1 MDDNLNQNVGV
12 DDEEEQPSQ
21 PDPHKG
27 VVAFKLQE
35 VGGAKPGCLQEG
47 KWVNV
52 DVKDSLHVHHQLT
65 FSA

>member
-12 DDEEEQPSQ
+12 DYKEEQPSQ

-35 VGGAKPGCLQEG
+35 VGGAKPGSLQGEG
-47 KWVNV
+47 GEHEQRGQP
-52 DVKDSLHVHHQLT
+52 LQ
-65 FSA
+65 FI